1 MTRSPE
7 RCAPASERR
16 GDALFATAAP
26 AERFV
31 LVEQPGAWGRN
42 AHRESR
48 LRTSIVAG
56 LLARCH
62 AADARLLLVRRAHR
76 PTASRSWAIADARP
90 GAEAIWW
97 GTFDDDEEL
106 SGLDPLAPGGAST
119 TRPTFLVC
127 THGRRD
133 ACCAGRGW
141 PVAVS
146 LTERFPEQT
155 WQCSHVGGDRF
166 AANVVILP
174 HGLYYGR
181 VTPENAHALARRHLD
196 GRIDPGPL
204 RGRSCY
210 PPAVQAAQHFARL
223 ELGVDE
229 IDALPPLEVSR
240 RDDETTEVVLAAQDG
255 VVRVVLREHESAP
268 IPRLT
273 CSARIATPMREWELV
288 GIELPYPPP

>member
-1 MTRSPE
+1 MGHVRRRRGAVRTWTRSHPE
-7 RCAPASERR
+7 ELP
-16 GDALFATAAP
+16 
-26 AERFV
+26 
-31 LVEQPGAWGRN
+31 
-42 AHRESR
+42 
-48 LRTSIVAG
+48 
-56 LLARCH
+56 
-62 AADARLLLVRRAHR
+62 
-76 PTASRSWAIADARP
+76 RP
-90 GAEAIWW
+90 G
-97 GTFDDDEEL
+97 
-106 SGLDPLAPGGAST
+106 
-119 TRPTFLVC
+119 PTFLVC

-181 VTPENAHALARRHLD
+181 VTPENAHELAGRHLD
-196 GRIDPGPL
+196 GRVDPGLL

-210 PPAVQAAQHFARL
+210 PPAAQAAQHFARL
-223 ELGVDE
+223 ELGIDE

-240 RDDETTEVVLAAQDG
+240 RDDETTEVVLAGENG

-288 GIELPYPPP
+288 GIERS